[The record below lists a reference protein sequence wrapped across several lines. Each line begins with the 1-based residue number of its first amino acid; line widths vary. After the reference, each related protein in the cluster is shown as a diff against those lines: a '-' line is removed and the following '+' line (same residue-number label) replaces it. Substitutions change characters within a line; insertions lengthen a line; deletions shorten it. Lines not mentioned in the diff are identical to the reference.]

1 MVILSGV
8 LANTVV
14 ASPLDNYRWDKRIL
28 IVFADE
34 LENDQVM
41 QVSQILAEAECALQ
55 DRDMLI
61 SWIYP
66 GGEGRV
72 GDQTLSAY
80 EVLELRKQLRLS
92 RSSSLAAALVGKDGG
107 VKARY
112 EAWSALGE
120 VFALIDGMPMRRA
133 EMHADAVDC
142 DWVETRG
149 DKS

>member
-55 DRDMLI
+55 DRDMLV

-112 EAWSALGE
+112 
-120 VFALIDGMPMRRA
+120 
-133 EMHADAVDC
+133 
-142 DWVETRG
+142 
-149 DKS
+149 

>member
-34 LENDQVM
+34 LENDHLI
-41 QVSQILAEAECALQ
+41 QVSQLLANAECALQ
-55 DRDMLI
+55 DRDILV

-72 GDQTLSAY
+72 GDLTLSAQ
-80 EVLELRKQLRLS
+80 EVLELRNQFRLS
-92 RSSSLAAALVGKDGG
+92 RSSNLTAALVGKDGG
-107 VKARY
+107 IKAHY
-112 EAWSALGE
+112 EAWPALGE

-133 EMHADAVDC
+133 EMHADAADC
-142 DWVETRG
+142 DWVESRG
-149 DKS
+149 EKG